1 MAPEGALKAPS
12 TLMMGLHEPAFDQ
25 RLSLD
30 NARDYL
36 VKGSQVV
43 IIKEAGHWYAEPNQ
57 SVDENTHANTL

>member
-1 MAPEGALKAPS
+1 MAPEGALKAPA